1 MINMTER
8 QKQIIELTNDLE
20 RAYLSIKALGGKMV
34 VTRGGEGEDIELG
47 ELRRGNAVTHTAL
60 CLTNDFVVLF

>member
-1 MINMTER
+1 MTER

-34 VTRGGEGEDIELG
+34 VVRNDEGEDIELG
-47 ELRRGNAVTHTAL
+47 ELRRGNAVTHEAL
-60 CLTNDFVVLF
+60 CLTNDFVVQF

>member
-1 MINMTER
+1 MIIMTER

-34 VTRGGEGEDIELG
+34 VVRNDEGEDIELG

>member
-1 MINMTER
+1 MTER

-20 RAYLSIKALGGKMV
+20 KAYLSIKALDGKIIV
-34 VTRGGEGEDIELG
+34 ARNGEDEDIELG
-47 ELRRGNAVTHTAL
+47 ELRRGNSVTHEAF